1 MLLIKVYLLG
11 GVGHRQAALNH
22 ALVNFHFLL
31 ILFTELR
38 SWFEK
43 RRVRLVQ
50 LGLLEIWLSDLELTL
65 VVG

>member
-11 GVGHRQAALNH
+11 GVGHRQATLNH